1 MMDNLQQA
9 AQAIQQADALLIGAG
24 AGMGVDSGLPDF
36 RGDAG
41 FWKAYPMHYGRSFHE
56 LANPRWFRSDP
67 AIAWGFYGHRLKL
80 YQATV
85 PHEGFAILLNWAERM
100 PAGYFVFTS
109 NVDGHFQK
117 AGFDEERIYEC
128 HGSINYL
135 QCQGPCHE
143 EIWQADTSTFD
154 VEMNTLRAIGQ
165 LPVCRSCQ
173 QIARPNAL
181 LFGDGHWLDT
191 RSREQES
198 RYSGWLRQVQG
209 RNIVA
214 IELGAGTVI
223 PTVRYECE
231 AWCSKL
237 IRINPREAEVR
248 SGGISISTGAATAL
262 KSINEIM

>member
-1 MMDNLQQA
+1 MDNLQQA

-41 FWKAYPMHYGRSFHE
+41 FWKAYPMHYGRSFYE
-56 LANPRWFRSDP
+56 LANPRWFRHEP

-85 PHEGFAILLNWAERM
+85 PHEGFALLLQWAKRM

-117 AGFDEERIYEC
+117 AGFDDNRIYEC
-128 HGSINYL
+128 HGSIHYL
-135 QCQGPCHE
+135 QCQQPCCE
-143 EIWQADTSTFD
+143 EIWQADATTFD
-154 VEMNTLRAIGQ
+154 VEMNNLHAIGQ
-165 LPVCRSCQ
+165 LPVCPYCHH
-173 QIARPNAL
+173 IARPNAL

-191 RSREQES
+191 RSRQQAS
-198 RYSGWLRQVQG
+198 RYSQWLRQVQG

-214 IELGAGTVI
+214 IESGAGTAI

-231 AWCSKL
+231 GRASKL
-237 IRINPREAEVR
+237 IRINPHEAEVAR
-248 SGGISISTGAATAL
+248 GGVSIASGALSAL
-262 KSINEIM
+262 KSINELM

>member
-1 MMDNLQQA
+1 MLEKWQQA
-9 AQAIQQADALLIGAG
+9 AHALQNADALLIGAG

-36 RGDAG
+36 RGDEG
-41 FWKAYPMHYGRSFHE
+41 FWKAYPMHYGRSFYE
-56 LANPRWFRSDP
+56 LANPRWFRTDP

-85 PHEGFAILLNWAERM
+85 PHEGFTILRQWAEKM

-109 NVDGHFQK
+109 NVDGHFHK
-117 AGFDEERIYEC
+117 AGFDEKRIYEC

-135 QCQGPCHE
+135 QCQQPCCE
-143 EIWQADTSTFD
+143 EIWQADATTFD
-154 VEMNTLRAIGQ
+154 IEMNTLRAIGQ
-165 LPVCRSCQ
+165 LPACPHCH

-191 RSREQES
+191 RSREQVR
-198 RYSGWLRQVQG
+198 RYSRWLSQLQG

-214 IELGAGTVI
+214 IELGAGSAI

-231 AWCSKL
+231 ERASTL

-248 SGGISISTGAATAL
+248 QGGISISARALSAL
-262 KSINEIM
+262 KSINEFM